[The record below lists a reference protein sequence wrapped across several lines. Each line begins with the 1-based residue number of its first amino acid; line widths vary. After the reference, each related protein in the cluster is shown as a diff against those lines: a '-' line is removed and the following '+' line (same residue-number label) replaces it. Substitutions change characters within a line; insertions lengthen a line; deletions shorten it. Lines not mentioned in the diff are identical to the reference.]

1 MILSLVTRKLRP
13 AIERVQVNTSILP
26 PEGLKVHGQVAK
38 GKSQKMRKERRTS
51 GKLGFETEIEML
63 NRNERQNVHKG
74 SYAPL
79 RSYILTPE
87 MLNSSQVLSQI
98 KLLLPVT
105 CSSVKSVLIS
115 N

>member
-1 MILSLVTRKLRP
+1 MDRLQKVSHRKC
-13 AIERVQVNTSILP
+13 
-26 PEGLKVHGQVAK
+26 G
-38 GKSQKMRKERRTS
+38 RKE
-51 GKLGFETEIEML
+51 GHQVKLGFETEIEML